1 MKTRR
6 KGRQRRTSA
15 ASEAPSWA
23 DLLREA
29 VKKPGRILAAY
40 TAFHEYSVGN
50 QLSAYS
56 QCVARVLTVGPLGTY
71 RQWTARGRQVKR
83 GEKAVWLCVPRT
95 VKARAPPG
103 VEEPAREAAER
114 DASEHSVGEAR
125 DVGDPDAAGVQAR
138 VVFSWQPR
146 WFVLSQTEGDEFVF
160 PVVPRWDRD
169 RALKA
174 LGVTMMSFAS
184 LDGNV
189 QGYAEGRSIAVNPFA
204 ALPVKTLFHELGH
217 VLLHQEE
224 GPREHGVVLARYIRE
239 AEAEGVALLCVEA
252 LGLPGAEFAR
262 GYIQAWLAA
271 GMDFPERSAQR
282 IMGAADR
289 VIRAGTTESAG
300 AAERSAT

>member
-1 MKTRR
+1 MKTKRTAL
-6 KGRQRRTSA
+6 KRRTSA
-15 ASEAPSWA
+15 TSEAPSWA

-56 QCVARVLTVGPLGTY
+56 QCASRGLKVGPLGTY
-71 RQWTARGRQVKR
+71 RQWTKRGRQVKR
-83 GEKAVWLCVPRT
+83 GEKALWLCVPRT

-114 DASEHSVGEAR
+114 DASDDGVGEAR
-125 DVGDPDAAGVQAR
+125 EVGDPDAVGVQPR

-146 WFVLSQTEGDEFVF
+146 WFVLSQTDGEDFVL
-160 PVVPRWDRD
+160 PEVPKWDRD
-169 RALKA
+169 RALSA
-174 LGVTMMSFAS
+174 LGVTMISFAS

-204 ALPVKTLFHELGH
+204 ALPIKTLFHELGH

-239 AEAEGVALLCVEA
+239 AEAEAVALLCVEA

-271 GMDFPERSAQR
+271 GMDFPEQSAQR
-282 IMGAADR
+282 IIVAADK
-289 VIRAGTTESAG
+289 VIRAGTPACGVRRTYS
-300 AAERSAT
+300 